1 MMVLLCSNKQRENP
15 MKQLNY
21 FQFIEY
27 IYKSIINNN
36 PNYPDIEYA
45 LDTATL
51 GQESIIIMNTGVIS
65 ETPLMQIELNELFD
79 EYQNDNNLDT
89 ILMNLY
95 KEITECIT
103 HVNEFILPV
112 ADEKQTLL
120 DKVIPCFIEKDKMD
134 ILNNIPHDK
143 ICDLNVAYKV
153 IHKLETVEGRTYAQA
168 QIVTNSIIKRLGISK
183 EDINIAAYKNMFAK
197 YPPELKSANNILN
210 KLFKDDI
217 EKNIINRIISQKNND
232 MPQVYLLTDPYHY
245 NGSIYVSYSEF
256 FNKFASDAKCNFIF
270 RVISR
275 DSAFLIKDNFT
286 NDIERKDCIKK
297 FIQISDVFAL
307 NNKNISSNVYIY
319 DRFKDQIS
327 IMN

>member
-21 FQFIEY
+21 FQFIEH

-95 KEITECIT
+95 KEIAECIA
-103 HVNEFILPV
+103 HINEFILPV

-183 EDINIAAYKNMFAK
+183 ENINIAAYKNMFAK

-217 EKNIINRIISQKNND
+217 EKNIINRIISKKNND
-232 MPQVYLLTDPYHY
+232 MFQVYLLTDPFHY
-245 NGSIYVSYSEF
+245 NGGIYVSYSKF

-270 RVISR
+270 RIISR

-286 NDIERKDCIKK
+286 NDTERRKNIKK
-297 FIQISDVFAL
+297 FIQISDIFDL
-307 NNKNISSNVYIY
+307 SNENISSNVYLY
-319 DRFKDQIS
+319 DRFKNQIS
-327 IMN
+327 ILS